1 MKWIR
6 KDRLSVN
13 MTGKTIERKDEER
26 EKKKI
31 KKLEVKN
38 VDEMMI
44 TLMLI
49 HQV

>member
-1 MKWIR
+1 MKWIH

>member
-1 MKWIR
+1 
-6 KDRLSVN
+6 